1 MKYKFNPF
9 TGNFDEAGSG
19 NTVNQYASFKAPQLF
34 NPDASAVSANTDTY
48 TLSGDQNVAFVTL
61 NGQVLDDSEYSLTAT
76 TLTVTPDNGFS
87 AVSDEVLVF
96 QLNFEVTGGTGVILA
111 YSAETADCTLTHSDY
126 VVDATANSF
135 TVTLPTAVG
144 FAGQQFVIKNSGTG
158 MITVTGD
165 GSETIDGA
173 TTQTLSQFSSITVL
187 SNGTNY
193 III

>member
-19 NTVNQYASFKAPQLF
+19 NTVNQYASLKAPQLF

-111 YSAETADCTLTHSDY
+111 YS
-126 VVDATANSF
+126 
-135 TVTLPTAVG
+135 
-144 FAGQQFVIKNSGTG
+144 
-158 MITVTGD
+158 
-165 GSETIDGA
+165 
-173 TTQTLSQFSSITVL
+173 
-187 SNGTNY
+187 
-193 III
+193 